1 MNRITL
7 AVALSGALAAA
18 GLAQAQTD
26 TMTVRIG
33 DLNLASSRGAAVAL
47 QRINMAARA
56 FCGEASQLDLS
67 GTAASAKC
75 RRDMM
80 GKAVDKTAAPL
91 VTALYQKT
99 APPVALAAK

>member
-7 AVALSGALAAA
+7 AVAVTGALAVA

-26 TMTVRIG
+26 IMTVRAG

-47 QRINMAARA
+47 QRIDMAARG
-56 FCGEASQLDLS
+56 FCGEASPLDLS
-67 GTAASAKC
+67 RTAASAKC

-80 GKAVDKTAAPL
+80 GKAVDKMAAPL
-91 VTALYQKT
+91 VTALYEKA
-99 APPVALAAK
+99 APPVSLAAK

>member
-7 AVALSGALAAA
+7 AVAAISAIAAC
-18 GLAQAQTD
+18 GLAQAQTS
-26 TMTVRIG
+26 TMTVRVG

-56 FCGEASQLDLS
+56 FCGEASRPDLT

-80 GKAVDKTAAPL
+80 GKAVDKMAAPL
-91 VTALYQKT
+91 VTALYEKT
-99 APPVALAAK
+99 APPVSLAAK

>member
-7 AVALSGALAAA
+7 AVAVIGALAAA

-26 TMTVRIG
+26 TMTVRVG

-56 FCGEASQLDLS
+56 FCGDASPLDFT

-75 RRDMM
+75 RRDLM
-80 GKAVDKTAAPL
+80 GKAVDKMDAPL
-91 VTALYQKT
+91 VTALYEKT
-99 APPVALAAK
+99 APPVSLAAK